1 MFARKFWDNVIL
13 VFSHVD
19 LEGALDSDETPHGEE
34 YANTISKAFNLPHTL
49 PYCYTSIGRNRGR
62 RLAADTRTM
71 DDMGKQTQADY
82 MDTLLEMI
90 QSFNQ
95 MPYTP
100 EHFHQYV
107 QIHGKM
113 QAFDYATN
121 VLVPRCL
128 QVEMLV
134 MNRKEIPKSPR
145 LVRPYPNIP
154 HERSASLSNLPDYSR
169 SSRELPMMRRD
180 AAKRTR
186 PPSIYSRA
194 SSKNDMGSDDSKC
207 IIS

>member
-82 MDTLLEMI
+82 IDTLLEII

-134 MNRKEIPKSPR
+134 MNRKEIPESSSLSP
-145 LVRPYPNIP
+145 PYPKYSTRTKCFVIQF
-154 HERSASLSNLPDYSR
+154 AKLLSVQ
-169 SSRELPMMRRD
+169 
-180 AAKRTR
+180 
-186 PPSIYSRA
+186 SRA
-194 SSKNDMGSDDSKC
+194 THDAQRRCKEDETTVDLLTGKLKK
-207 IIS
+207 